1 MKDGSLFL
9 LLFLTASGGRHAA
22 KEHSEPCPSPAPA
35 KRTGRRRH
43 SEEKKIPPKK
53 GSQPACLAAAA
64 ESAFEATE
72 PGPPPKKREGLTAK
86 AQGAR

>member
-1 MKDGSLFL
+1 MGVFFFFSL
-9 LLFLTASGGRHAA
+9 TCRASGGRHAA

-72 PGPPPKKREGLTAK
+72 PGPPQKKEGLTAK